1 MWTLGLLSPF
11 FDNQNKDGLNRELR
25 EALRA
30 RDAWGGLWDI
40 SFDQCE
46 MALLLDEYVSK
57 CGIDL
62 LLHTMGSEPIVED
75 SVLKGIYIQNKSGT
89 QAVLADVVIDCTGD
103 GDIAARSGRAL

>member
-1 MWTLGLLSPF
+1 M
-11 FDNQNKDGLNRELR
+11 
-25 EALRA
+25 LRA

-62 LLHTMGSEPIVED
+62 LLHTMGSEPIVEED

-89 QAVLADVVIDCTGD
+89 QAVLADVVIDCTGTA
-103 GDIAARSGRAL
+103 ISRHAPARPLKSDAKATGCSSL

>member
-1 MWTLGLLSPF
+1 
-11 FDNQNKDGLNRELR
+11 
-25 EALRA
+25 
-30 RDAWGGLWDI
+30 
-40 SFDQCE
+40 

>member
-46 MALLLDEYVSK
+46 MALLLD
-57 CGIDL
+57 D
-62 LLHTMGSEPIVED
+62 MFR
-75 SVLKGIYIQNKSGT
+75 N
-89 QAVLADVVIDCTGD
+89 
-103 GDIAARSGRAL
+103 AALTCCSIPWGASRSSRTAIRYRSSNVT